1 MQNFVFHNPTKIIF
15 GRKTVPSVGSETA
28 ALGQKALLVYGQSSI
43 KTSGLYEQVMN
54 SLAEAGVTVVE
65 HGGTRSNP
73 LLDHVRQGIAKAKQ
87 EKVDILVAVGGG
99 SVIDTAKAI
108 AAGSVVEHDVWKFFI
123 GKKSIKAAL
132 PVVTMLTLAAAGSEM
147 NSGMV
152 ITNQETQE
160 KFGFGHRLLYPKVSL
175 LDPEVTFTVPPDYT
189 AYGAVDAIAH
199 VLEFYMTTEDAD
211 TPVQARLMEGL
222 IQNAMASCERCLVDP
237 RDYGG
242 RANLMWT
249 ATLALNGLTGA
260 GLGRV
265 GFPMHMIEHALS
277 ALYDVP
283 HGAGLSVVMPG
294 WLQWYKEQDAARIVQ
309 LGRALLP
316 LDTLEEIQGPQR
328 NDLALAERTIDFLRA
343 WFSKVNSPVTLAELD
358 IPTEDIPRIAD
369 NALGLAKVW
378 RLDQYTPEIIR
389 DILQRCV

>member
-15 GRKTVPSVGSETA
+15 GRKTVPSVGAETA
-28 ALGQKALLVYGQSSI
+28 ALGKKALLVYGQSSI
-43 KTSGLYEQVMN
+43 KQSGLYDQVMS
-54 SLAEAGVTVVE
+54 SLAEVGVTVIE

-73 LLDHVRQGIAKAKQ
+73 LLDHVRAGIAKVKKEQ
-87 EKVDILVAVGGG
+87 VEVIVAVGGG

-108 AAGSVVEHDVWKFFI
+108 AAGAVVEHDVWKFFI

-132 PVVTMLTLAAAGSEM
+132 PVLTVLTLAAAGSEM

-152 ITNQETQE
+152 ITNQDTQE
-160 KFGFGHRLLYPKVSL
+160 KFGFGHRLLFPKISI

-199 VLEFYMTTEDAD
+199 VLEFYMTTQDTD
-211 TPVQARLMEGL
+211 TPVQARFIEGL
-222 IQNAMASCERCLVDP
+222 ILDAMESCDRCLADSN
-237 RDYGG
+237 DYGG

-249 ATLALNGLTGA
+249 ATLALNGLTAA

-265 GFPMHMIEHALS
+265 GFPMHMIEHSLS

-294 WLQWYKEQDAARIVQ
+294 WLQWYLEQNAAPARITQ
-309 LGRALLP
+309 LGRGILP
-316 LDTLEEIQGPQR
+316 PAEQQELAGESDTVI
-328 NDLALAERTIDFLRA
+328 AERTIAFLRT
-343 WFSKVNSPVTLAELD
+343 WFSKVKSPVSLAELD
-358 IPTEDIPRIAD
+358 IPAGDIPRIAE

-378 RLDQYTPEIIR
+378 RLKQYTQEVVE
-389 DILQRCV
+389 DILQRCA